1 MTRDA
6 LANVL
11 IIEDQRVIAEDIAW
25 IVSDLGHRVGGIA
38 QTHFE
43 AIAIAKQMPPDLIL
57 SEIQL
62 ADGSSGLDAVTE
74 ILEEL
79 DVPVIFITASPRALS
94 PSVREKAFVL
104 AKPFRERT
112 LKATIEQALSRQ
124 CGCSKL

>member
-11 IIEDQRVIAEDIAW
+11 IIEDQRAIAEDIAW
-25 IVSDLGHRVGGIA
+25 IVSDLGHRVGSIA
-38 QTHFE
+38 HTHSE
-43 AIAIAKQMPPDLIL
+43 AIALAKQMPPDLIL
-57 SEIQL
+57 SEVQL
-62 ADGSSGLDAVTE
+62 ADGSSGLDAVAE

-79 DVPVIFITASPRALS
+79 DVPVIFITASPWGLP

-112 LKATIEQALSRQ
+112 LKAIIEKALTR
-124 CGCSKL
+124 